1 MDRQRAA
8 GGGQKSAA
16 SRLPLAQQDV
26 GVSMAKRSRRK
37 CAHCREWFYPA
48 REGQTVCCF
57 ECASAIGKK
66 QAAKAREA
74 AKKKALLSQREVEKE
89 SRQRRRAKRIELKTK
104 SQWRSEAQTAFNKYV
119 RLRDAGK
126 PCISC
131 GRLPEQKLGGTMD
144 CGHYRTRGAARH
156 LSFNLHN
163 TAAQCVYCN
172 RDRAGAQKAFEQG
185 LIQRIGPEAVD
196 ALNNDN
202 TIRNFDIPYLQRV
215 KSIFIRK
222 ARALE
227 KRRTRR
233 SEAA

>member
-1 MDRQRAA
+1 MRKPA
-8 GGGQKSAA
+8 
-16 SRLPLAQQDV
+16 
-26 GVSMAKRSRRK
+26 RRK
-37 CAHCREWFYPA
+37 CTHCREWFHPA
-48 REGQTVCCF
+48 REGQVVCSF

-66 QAAKAREA
+66 QTEKAREA
-74 AKKKALLSQREVEKE
+74 AKARAVKLQRESEKE
-89 SRQRRRAKRIELKTK
+89 GRQRRRAKRIELKTK

-185 LIQRIGPEAVD
+185 LIQRIGPEAVE

-202 TIRNFDIPYLQRV
+202 TIRNFDIPYLQRI
-215 KSIFIRK
+215 KSIFTRR

-227 KRRTRR
+227 KRRARHQ
-233 SEAA
+233 EAA

>member
-1 MDRQRAA
+1 MR
-8 GGGQKSAA
+8 K
-16 SRLPLAQQDV
+16 PV
-26 GVSMAKRSRRK
+26 RRK
-37 CAHCREWFYPA
+37 CAHCREWFHPS
-48 REGQTVCCF
+48 RNEQTVCSIA
-57 ECASAIGKK
+57 CAAEVGKA
-66 QAAKAREA
+66 QRE
-74 AKKKALLSQREVEKE
+74 KDRVKALAKQNAERTKAEKE
-89 SRQRRRAKRIELKTK
+89 GRQRRRAKRIELKTK
-104 SQWRSEAQTAFNKYV
+104 SQWRSEAQAAFNKYV

-126 PCISC
+126 ACVSC

-185 LIQRIGPEAVD
+185 LIQRIGPEAVE

-202 TIRNFDIPYLQRV
+202 TIRSFDIPYLQRI
-215 KSIFIRK
+215 KSIFTRK

-227 KRRTRR
+227 KRRARHQ
-233 SEAA
+233 EAA